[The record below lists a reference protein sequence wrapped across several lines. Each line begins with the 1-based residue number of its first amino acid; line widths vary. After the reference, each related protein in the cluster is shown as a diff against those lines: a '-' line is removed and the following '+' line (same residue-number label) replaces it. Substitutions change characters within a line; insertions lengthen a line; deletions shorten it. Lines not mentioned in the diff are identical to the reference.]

1 MLTRCQAPGN
11 SRFFSAIVCALLL
24 VGAGAGLQGQTCTTQ
39 AEMQKAERN
48 ALVAASRQLSRRV
61 AANDTQAL
69 QADIAPQAAADAT
82 GILHAISDVAATV
95 TNATFTVDNLY
106 LLDATNVKPE
116 ETPVRFYCGVFNHPG
131 RVVLTFGVLPQARYA
146 LALIHATG
154 VSNPQQIAVIFAEAK
169 GKWKLAGFS
178 FRPLTISGHD
188 SVWYWKQARAYAE
201 KNEKWNAYFYDET
214 ARYLAAPADYLSSAN
229 LDKLMQEQTSVQPAG
244 LPGAQPMQLPAKGQ
258 SFAITKIETS
268 GDLGGLDLVIHYNA
282 ADNVK
287 DANNLTAVRRQN
299 IAVMQAMLQAHPEL
313 KDAFHGLWV
322 YAVIPGQ
329 TSFGIELPMQQ
340 IP

>member
-1 MLTRCQAPGN
+1 M
-11 SRFFSAIVCALLL
+11 
-24 VGAGAGLQGQTCTTQ
+24 
-39 AEMQKAERN
+39 
-48 ALVAASRQLSRRV
+48 
-61 AANDTQAL
+61 
-69 QADIAPQAAADAT
+69 
-82 GILHAISDVAATV
+82 
-95 TNATFTVDNLY
+95 
-106 LLDATNVKPE
+106 
-116 ETPVRFYCGVFNHPG
+116 
-131 RVVLTFGVLPQARYA
+131 
-146 LALIHATG
+146 
-154 VSNPQQIAVIFAEAK
+154 
-169 GKWKLAGFS
+169 
-178 FRPLTISGHD
+178 
-188 SVWYWKQARAYAE
+188 
-201 KNEKWNAYFYDET
+201 
-214 ARYLAAPADYLSSAN
+214 
-229 LDKLMQEQTSVQPAG
+229 QPAG

>member
-1 MLTRCQAPGN
+1 MRCKVQGN
-11 SRFFSAIVCALLL
+11 SKRFSAIACALLL
-24 VGAGAGLQGQTCTTQ
+24 VGAGAGLRGQTCTTQ

-48 ALVAASRQLSRRV
+48 ALIAVSQQLSHRV

-69 QADIAPQAAADAT
+69 QADIAPQVAADAT
-82 GILHAISDVAATV
+82 GILHAVSDVAPIV

-106 LLDATNVKPE
+106 LLDAANLKPE
-116 ETPVRFYCGVFNHPG
+116 EASVRFYCGVFNHPE
-131 RVVLTFGVLPQARYA
+131 RVVLTLGSLPQGRYA
-146 LALIHATG
+146 LALVHATG
-154 VSNPQQIAVIFAEAK
+154 VLNPQQIAAIFAEAK

-178 FRPLTISGHD
+178 FRPLTIDGHD
-188 SVWYWKQARAYAE
+188 SVWYWKQARAYAS

-214 ARYLAAPADYLSSAN
+214 AHYLAAPADYLSSTN
-229 LDKLMQEQTSVQPAG
+229 LDKLTQEQESAQPAG
-244 LPGAQPMQLPAKGQ
+244 LPGAQPMQLSAKGQ
-258 SFAITKIETS
+258 SFAITQIGTS

-282 ADNVK
+282 AGNGK
-287 DANNLTAVRRQN
+287 DANNLTAARRQN

-322 YAVIPGQ
+322 YAVVPGQ
-329 TSFGIELPMQQ
+329 APFGIELPMQQ